1 MTRLNTMMCVAAGCA
16 AALLAMSPAMADP
29 TLGKTPGGAAFAMG
43 GTSAEDL
50 VALERQKDHYSLWV
64 TTAARG
70 TGAYLADVQLK
81 IHDAKKQLVFNQP
94 LTGPWLF
101 IDLPLGRYEVEAA
114 FRGQPQTR
122 ITQIHPGDH
131 HQLMFYFDE
140 PAIRSPEWQSP
151 FERNPYGN

>member
-1 MTRLNTMMCVAAGCA
+1 MTRLNTLMYVAAGCA
-16 AALLAMSPAMADP
+16 TALLALPPALADP
-29 TLGKTPGGAAFAMG
+29 TLGKTTTGAAFAMG
-43 GTSAEDL
+43 GTSVEDL
-50 VALERQKDHYSLWV
+50 QALERHKTGFSLWV

-70 TGAYLADVQLK
+70 TGAYLADVQLT

-101 IDLPLGRYEVEAA
+101 IDLPVGRYEVQAA

-122 ITQIHPGDH
+122 TTQIHPGDH

-140 PAIRSPEWQSP
+140 PAVRSPEWQSP
-151 FERNPYGN
+151 FEGNPYGR